1 LNLRLEIAP
10 CIVPINH
17 AHHVCGWW
25 VYAGCSIQA
34 ELVRATAD
42 VSVLEEKAGKLTQK
56 VMKTKKMTP
65 KQTEL
70 MVCVRETHMH
80 MHKHACPR
88 HDTCT
93 YVFTR

>member
-1 LNLRLEIAP
+1 MHCTDQSRSRCVWL
-10 CIVPINH
+10 
-17 AHHVCGWW
+17 